1 MSTMDRSHGG
11 AGRPPPSY
19 GKRRARGAR
28 EIPHAR
34 AVCYEP
40 AVRAVTLLLSLLVL
54 ATSGLACAPVQK
66 GASYTDDA
74 RRAYDRAMESFA
86 DEDCITAEPLFRDIR
101 ATYPYTRYAALSE
114 LREADC
120 MAMQDK
126 HAEAIEIY
134 QRFARVRASHEDVPY
149 ARFKAA
155 ESQFEQIPS
164 EWFLSPPAHERDLR
178 AARDALKDL
187 RRFLLDYPSQNE
199 APKAAEMEK
208 KTLGLL
214 ARHELYVADFYLIRE
229 KPKAA
234 ISRLRDLLRSYEG
247 SGYEPQALL
256 LMGRTQL
263 FMKEREAAHATFR
276 ELIARYPSS
285 GSAVQAERYLAE
297 TGG

>member
-1 MSTMDRSHGG
+1 MVSC
-11 AGRPPPSY
+11 AAAP
-19 GKRRARGAR
+19 KK
-28 EIPHAR
+28 
-34 AVCYEP
+34 
-40 AVRAVTLLLSLLVL
+40 
-54 ATSGLACAPVQK
+54 ATSY
-66 GASYTDDA
+66 SDDA
-74 RRAYDRAMESFA
+74 RLAYEKAMLAF
-86 DEDCITAEPLFRDIR
+86 DNKDCLTAEPLFRDIR
-101 ATYPYTRYAALSE
+101 ANYPYTRYAALSE

-120 MAMQDK
+120 LASQDK

-155 ESQFEQIPS
+155 QSQYEQIPN

-187 RRFLLDYPSQNE
+187 RRYLLDFPDDRNASE
-199 APKAAEMEK
+199 AQGMEK
-208 KTLGLL
+208 KTLALL

-229 KPKAA
+229 MPKAA
-234 ISRLRDLLRSYEG
+234 IGRLRDLLRSYEG

-263 FMKEREAAHATFR
+263 FMKDKAAAHDTFR
-276 ELIARYPSS
+276 ALIARYPES

>member
-1 MSTMDRSHGG
+1 MRFS
-11 AGRPPPSY
+11 
-19 GKRRARGAR
+19 
-28 EIPHAR
+28 
-34 AVCYEP
+34 V
-40 AVRAVTLLLSLLVL
+40 LVIT
-54 ATSGLACAPVQK
+54 AFVVSCAAAPK
-66 GASYTDDA
+66 KTTTYADDA
-74 RRAYDRAMESFA
+74 RRAYEKAMASF
-86 DEDCITAEPLFRDIR
+86 DNKDCLTAEPLFRDIR
-101 ATYPYTRYAALSE
+101 ANYPYTRYAALSE

-120 MAMQDK
+120 LASQDK

-155 ESQFEQIPS
+155 QSQYEQIPN
-164 EWFLSPPAHERDLR
+164 EWFLSPPAYERDLR

-187 RRFLLDYPSQNE
+187 RRYLLDFPDDKNTAE
-199 APKAAEMEK
+199 ATEMEK

-229 KPKAA
+229 QPKAA
-234 ISRLRDLLRSYEG
+234 IGRLKDLLRSYEG
-247 SGYEPQALL
+247 SGLEPQALL

-263 FMKEREAAHATFR
+263 FMKDRAAAHDTFR
-276 ELIARYPSS
+276 ALIARYPDS

>member
-1 MSTMDRSHGG
+1 M
-11 AGRPPPSY
+11 
-19 GKRRARGAR
+19 
-28 EIPHAR
+28 R
-34 AVCYEP
+34 AVI
-40 AVRAVTLLLSLLVL
+40 LLCSLLAVIV
-54 ATSGLACAPVQK
+54 GGVACAPVQK
-66 GASYTDDA
+66 TGSYTDDA
-74 RRAYDRAMESFA
+74 RRAYERAMESF
-86 DEDCITAEPLFRDIR
+86 DREDCITAEPLFRDIR
-101 ATYPYTRYAALSE
+101 ANYPYTRYAALSE

-120 MAMQDK
+120 LSMQDK

-155 ESQFEQIPS
+155 EQQFAQIPS

-187 RRFLLDYPSQNE
+187 RRFLLDYPDDANAPE
-199 APKAAEMEK
+199 ATAMEK
-208 KTLGLL
+208 KALALL
-214 ARHELYVADFYLIRE
+214 ARHELYVADFYLVRE
-229 KPKAA
+229 NPTAA
-234 ISRLRDLLRSYEG
+234 VNRLKDLLRSYEG

-263 FMKEREAAHATFR
+263 FMKDRAAAHATFR
-276 ELIARYPSS
+276 ELIARYPRS